1 MSINDGRVVSNFICQ
16 AIQGK
21 NITVNGTGK
30 QTRSF
35 LYVDDLI
42 NGLTAV
48 MSNSFNYNHPIN
60 LGNPNEI
67 SINDLANRILKLLKS
82 NSKIVFENLLEDD
95 PKRRRPDISLAKKL
109 INWEPKTSLNKGL
122 ENTVKYFSNEV

>member
-1 MSINDGRVVSNFICQ
+1 MVQICQLMMVELFQILFYQ

-48 MSNSFNYNHPIN
+48 MSIHLIIIIR
-60 LGNPNEI
+60 L
-67 SINDLANRILKLLKS
+67 ILKS
-82 NSKIVFENLLEDD
+82 Q
-95 PKRRRPDISLAKKL
+95 
-109 INWEPKTSLNKGL
+109 
-122 ENTVKYFSNEV
+122 